1 MKRPVAAGPPAPAV
15 SPDDVET
22 PTLPGIPDK
31 EYFRIG
37 EAARVVGVK
46 PYVLRYWESEFKR
59 DIRPDRTRSNQRMYR
74 RKDIE
79 TFLEIK
85 RLRYEEKL
93 ELPGARRRLRHG
105 GPEAALP
112 DLPDLPDL
120 PGDAEQAPAA
130 GAPAGQA
137 GGDAAAAL
145 DVVDTL
151 RRGLEEIL
159 RIVDEDEKAE

>member
-1 MKRPVAAGPPAPAV
+1 VRRRPAPRGARA
-15 SPDDVET
+15 PE

-37 EAARVVGVK
+37 EAARLVGVK

-59 DIRPDRTRSNQRMYR
+59 DIRPERSRSNQRMYR
-74 RKDIE
+74 RRDLE

-93 ELPGARRRLRHG
+93 ELPGARRRLRSWQ
-105 GPEAALP
+105 PEEALP
-112 DLPDLPDL
+112 DLPDGLPD
-120 PGDAEQAPAA
+120 APS
-130 GAPAGQA
+130 APAGA
-137 GGDAAAAL
+137 EAASPASPASPASVDRLRAAVAEL
-145 DVVDTL
+145 
-151 RRGLEEIL
+151 L